1 MSAGLLTQPRMRK
14 GQMMKTNEE
23 KIKLLE
29 REIKKLKKVVETQ
42 RQFIDVLKTLPGN
55 KGVKLK
61 PEKRGKKKNGVS
73 KRAQGEGGSVVTD
86 SATREPKVNSPSVG
100 NNFQSA
106 TLMAETWP
114 KEN

>member
-1 MSAGLLTQPRMRK
+1 MRK
-14 GQMMKTNEE
+14 GQAMKTNEE

-29 REIKKLKKVVETQ
+29 REIKKLKKVIETQ

-73 KRAQGEGGSVVTD
+73 KRAQGESGAVVTD
-86 SATREPKVNSPSVG
+86 GATREPKVNSASVG
-100 NNFQSA
+100 DNSQSV
-106 TLMAETWP
+106 TLVAETWSAE
-114 KEN
+114 K